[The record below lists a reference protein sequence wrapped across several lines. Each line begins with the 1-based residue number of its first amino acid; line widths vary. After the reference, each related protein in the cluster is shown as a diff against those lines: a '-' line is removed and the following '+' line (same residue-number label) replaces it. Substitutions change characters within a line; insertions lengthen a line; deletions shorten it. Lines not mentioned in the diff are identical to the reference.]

1 MQAPTQ
7 CHKDHDYHGNMTRP
21 KETNKTLMIDPE
33 EMDIYV
39 LSEELRIIPLRKCN
53 KLLSFNLLYLL
64 MVDRDLDRFY
74 HAGSAKL
81 A

>member
-1 MQAPTQ
+1 
-7 CHKDHDYHGNMTRP
+7 MTRP

-64 MVDRDLDRFY
+64 MVDRDLDRK
-74 HAGSAKL
+74 SVV
-81 A
+81 

>member
-1 MQAPTQ
+1 
-7 CHKDHDYHGNMTRP
+7 
-21 KETNKTLMIDPE
+21 MIDPE